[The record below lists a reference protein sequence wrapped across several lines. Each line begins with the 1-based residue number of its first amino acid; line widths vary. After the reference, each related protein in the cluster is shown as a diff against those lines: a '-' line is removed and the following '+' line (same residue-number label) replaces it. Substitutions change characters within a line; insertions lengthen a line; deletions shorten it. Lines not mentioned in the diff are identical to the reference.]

1 MTTVTAL
8 FVLLVLLALGAIA
21 LAISVLVKR
30 ERTTGRL
37 ALAAI
42 LTVLAA
48 AVWWI
53 GIRNPPPLP

>member
-8 FVLLVLLALGAIA
+8 FVLLVLLALGAMA
-21 LAISVLVKR
+21 LAVSVLVKR
-30 ERTTGRL
+30 ERSTGRL
-37 ALAAI
+37 ALAAV

>member
-1 MTTVTAL
+1 LTTVTAL
-8 FVLLVLLALGAIA
+8 FALLVLLVLSAIA

-30 ERTTGRL
+30 ERATGRL
-37 ALAAI
+37 MLSLV

-53 GIRNPPPLP
+53 GIRNPAPLP